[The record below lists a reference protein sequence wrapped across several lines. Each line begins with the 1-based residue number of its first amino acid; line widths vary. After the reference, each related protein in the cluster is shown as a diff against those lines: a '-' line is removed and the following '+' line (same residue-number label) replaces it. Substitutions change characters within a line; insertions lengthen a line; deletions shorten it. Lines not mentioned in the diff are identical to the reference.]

1 MEPFMAPNKFKIY
14 EDLLW
19 KLQIRKSWRKMK
31 TELSLN
37 LFIAFLSE

>member
-1 MEPFMAPNKFKIY
+1 MEPFMAQNKLKVY

-19 KLQIRKSWRKMK
+19 KSQRRKMK

-37 LFIAFLSE
+37 LFIAFISE